1 MFASGEKQPWAE
13 PPPSS
18 SESDNTSIRT
28 TQETYK
34 GMKIKVEKIK
44 HKYLKILDYTIT
56 IK

>member
-44 HKYLKILDYTIT
+44 HKYLKILEYTIT